1 MFNKISFIYHHIYF
15 ENSNRLRDY
24 FNVYVQMKELV
35 KKLMAL
41 IVKLKVSL
49 QILFSPVTSNG
60 NAMENF
66 LDHHGGMKIKLA
78 QN

>member
-1 MFNKISFIYHHIYF
+1 
-15 ENSNRLRDY
+15 
-24 FNVYVQMKELV
+24 MKELV

-60 NAMENF
+60 NAPKGQSKMDNP
-66 LDHHGGMKIKLA
+66 GKLA
-78 QN
+78 T

>member
-1 MFNKISFIYHHIYF
+1 
-15 ENSNRLRDY
+15 
-24 FNVYVQMKELV
+24 MKELV